1 MKKILVIEDEAALRE
16 EIVTWL
22 LMEGFQVIEAENG
35 RKGLELALEANP
47 DIILSDIMMPE
58 MTGNEVL
65 NFLMQKTGFDIP
77 FLFMSALAER

>member
-16 EIVTWL
+16 EILTWL

-65 NFLMQKTGFDIP
+65 NFLM
-77 FLFMSALAER
+77 